1 MALSKSP
8 IQTLFPPF
16 TSLVHANRLLVYY
29 ITRGFMNGAWNFP
42 FVMNVSMDDP
52 FECRQAQNV
61 RNHRYELL
69 DT

>member
-16 TSLVHANRLLVYY
+16 TSLVHTNRLSVYY
-29 ITRGFMNGAWNFP
+29 ITGGFMNGARNFT
-42 FVMNVSMDDP
+42 FVLNSSTDDP
-52 FECRQAQNV
+52 FECPQAQSD
-61 RNHRYELL
+61 RNHTYELL